1 MRYRTKF
8 AKTEAMRF
16 TGNLDLHRTLERTM
30 RRADL
35 PLTYSQGF
43 NPRPK
48 LTLADA
54 LPLGYTS
61 ADEIVDFWLDED
73 LPLEAVQPA
82 LEKAAPPGIQF
93 FSIEAVD
100 SRTPKLQNT
109 LASAVYQVT
118 LLEAV
123 EGLETKVAELLAA
136 PELPRQKTRKGKV
149 RHYDLRALILD
160 IQPLP
165 PDRDGNQRLEM
176 HLQARPGATTRPDE
190 ILAELGADP
199 LEARV
204 HRTAL
209 VFTG

>member
-1 MRYRTKF
+1 MRYRTTF
-8 AKTEAMRF
+8 AKTDAMRF

-30 RRADL
+30 RRANL
-35 PLTYSQGF
+35 PLAYSQGF

-61 ADEIVDFWLDED
+61 GDEIADFWLDED
-73 LPLEAVQPA
+73 LPPEAITPA
-82 LEKAAPPGIQF
+82 LEKAAPPGIEFLSLEVIDPQ
-93 FSIEAVD
+93 AA
-100 SRTPKLQNT
+100 KLQNT
-109 LASAVYQVT
+109 LASAVYQAT
-118 LLEAV
+118 LFEPLE
-123 EGLETKVAELLAA
+123 EMENKVADLLAA

-165 PDRDGNQRLEM
+165 GDQAGHQRLEM
-176 HLQARPGATTRPDE
+176 RLQAREGATTRPNE
-190 ILAELGADP
+190 ILTELGADP
-199 LEARV
+199 LETRV

-209 VFTG
+209 VFAE